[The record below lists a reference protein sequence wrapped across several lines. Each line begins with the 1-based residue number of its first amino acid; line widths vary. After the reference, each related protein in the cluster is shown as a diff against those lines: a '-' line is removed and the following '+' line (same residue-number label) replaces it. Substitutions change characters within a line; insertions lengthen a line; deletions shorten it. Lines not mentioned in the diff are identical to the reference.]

1 MLVGCQ
7 EWIRA
12 EGVPSANEKTRQVA
26 DAVQAEVRRRPETS
40 GVCENCGGSCR
51 FLSGTCLFSCFYF
64 RFVLPLL
71 RHQTGIDRDVTM
83 MAILNFSNFK

>member
-1 MLVGCQ
+1 MVGCQ

-40 GVCENCGGSCR
+40 GVCENCGGSGR
-51 FLSGTCLFSCFYF
+51 SLSGTCLFSCFYF
-64 RFVLPLL
+64 RFVPLL
-71 RHQTGIDRDVTM
+71 RHQTGMDRDVTM